1 MQGVVIQRRLQS
13 PPNKKWGKFALTSN
27 THMEFEY
34 LITEKE
40 KYTLVKL
47 KGNLIEKNQA
57 NALMEEIEG
66 LAERENSKFVI
77 SLDDFKYMNSTG
89 LNVLLGILSKAR
101 KSGGEAVICSVPEK
115 IKNLLVITKLVN
127 VFQVVDDE
135 TLAEQA
141 LKN

>member
-1 MQGVVIQRRLQS
+1 
-13 PPNKKWGKFALTSN
+13 
-27 THMEFEY
+27 MEFEY
-34 LITEKE
+34 QITEKE

-66 LAERENSKFVI
+66 IAETENSKFVI
-77 SLDDFKYMNSTG
+77 SLGDFKYMNSTG

-101 KSGGEAVICSVPEK
+101 KSGGEAVICAVPEK

-135 TLAEQA
+135 ILAEQA
-141 LKN
+141 LNN